1 MAFYFYSGRGRNVEN
16 GKLVLHEKCKGKA
29 HVWMLFLGGE
39 QRRRMVSG
47 SIVDEIKRQ
56 NVCMLQGIFVIL
68 QRSEE

>member
-1 MAFYFYSGRGRNVEN
+1 MAFYFYSGRGRNVKN
-16 GKLVLHEKCKGKA
+16 GKSALHEKRKGKV

-39 QRRRMVSG
+39 QRCRMVSG